1 MSLKDLS
8 ELSVEEKRKFLTQF
22 LQKAQSTGTS
32 NLSFE
37 QLRLWAIA
45 QLDPTV
51 PAHSFAALKLYG
63 SLQIEI
69 LQRSLSQVIQ
79 RHELLRTTLIE
90 LEGQPLKVVTPT
102 QSLQLSVIDL
112 SEISQEEQASKIQ
125 EIAQADVQQPF
136 ALNQK
141 PLFRVTVVRLR
152 AAESVLLV
160 TMHQIVAD
168 SSSVEIFVRELIAL
182 YDAFVNNLSL
192 PLPKVKSPFG
202 DFVTWE
208 KKWLQTQ
215 PAKEQLDY
223 WRTQLAGLS
232 GLKLAIARSQPTGKT
247 YRSEVRC
254 CKLPSDLV
262 NQLEAL
268 GKQEDVTLFVTLLT
282 AFQVLLARYCQQ
294 EDIALG
300 TLVSHRVR
308 SQWQDAIGPLTNTLV
323 LRTDLSGNPSL
334 KTLWQRV
341 RQVCVEAYA
350 HQDFPFA
357 KLVEILQLQQRL
369 NEFALIMFQFQERSV
384 DDLGE
389 LSSLSVTPLD
399 LPIKT
404 TLFDLTLSAITTEE
418 GIDLQVEF
426 NTDRFESAS
435 IERMLGHLQV
445 LLEAMVADSSR
456 CWSEI
461 PMITE
466 PERHQL
472 LVEWNQTSYAYP
484 QVLIQELIEAQVK
497 RSPQTVA
504 VVCDNRQL
512 TYSQLNEQANQLARY
527 LRSLGVS
534 QETRVGICL
543 ERSPDLVVGLLAI
556 FKAGGVY
563 VPLDRDYPRQ
573 RIQYMLA
580 DSQVQ
585 ILVTQQSFLD
595 ILPESSPP
603 TVCLDRDAGA
613 IAPFPATDLLPNTTP
628 DSLAYIIYTSGSTGN
643 PKGVTIAHRSVVSDL
658 GWRQRQFPLT
668 ERDRVLQNFSYCFD
682 PSIPATFWPLTVG
695 AQVVIVPSSE
705 LYDSIIL
712 MKRMV
717 EHQISV
723 YAAAPSLQTV
733 LWEEPNLVPTSLRY
747 ILCGGERLSGE
758 LQQRF
763 FKYLSAEVYNIYG
776 PTETTVEATFWR
788 CPRVDNPQVAPIGR
802 PIANL
807 QIYLLDHHY
816 QPVPIGVPGEIY
828 IGGVGLAR
836 GYHNRPDLTAERFV
850 PHPFSS
856 EPGARLYRTGD
867 LGKYREDGSVEFLGR
882 IDDQVKIRGF
892 RIEIGEIEAAIDLHP
907 AVREAA
913 AIVDKDRF
921 GELRLLG
928 YVVLK
933 NTATLSP
940 EALRSFLKESLPDY
954 TIPKLWVF
962 LDELPRTPNG
972 KINRQAL
979 PSPEVRQFEDAKVI
993 TSPRTPLEIEIAQA
1007 FATVLGV
1014 ERVGVNENLFE
1025 LGGTSLIVARLTSRL
1040 SNKYNVS
1047 IPLDYFFKVPTVEG
1061 VARVIEMYQQG
1072 GLEGAIADSTAAQL
1086 ESEAVLDPEI
1096 TPAGLS
1102 VANYCDPNSVLV
1114 TGATGYLGA
1123 FIVQQLLKKTKA
1135 DVYCLVRAANPEEGK
1150 RRLEKTLRLYLIWE
1164 DSFQTRIHP
1173 VIGDLEKP
1181 LLGLSAQ
1188 QFLDLAAAVDTI
1200 YHSGALV
1207 NFIYPYS
1214 RLKAPNVQ
1222 GTQEI
1227 LRLACQV
1234 KLKSVHFVS
1243 TLDVLLSTHAPR
1255 PFLENDRA
1263 LHNPVQVPYGYPRSK
1278 WVAEKIVTLARD
1290 RGIPVCIYRAGLM
1303 MSHSETGA
1311 TQTNDY
1317 LLVAL
1322 RGFIPL
1328 GILPDY
1334 RRIIDPIPVDYAAQA
1349 IVHLSR
1355 QESSLGK
1362 HFHLWNPYPVPLSKL
1377 YEWIDSFGYRLKMV
1391 SFEEARQQAIKV
1403 ESSHPLYSLVPLI
1416 RDEDEEPPVAL
1427 DPQFIDTHHPELE
1440 CQNTLKGLEGSGIE
1454 CPPMNEKLMHLCLAY
1469 LVEIGFLEAPTSK

>member
-8 ELSVEEKRKFLTQF
+8 ELSVEEKRKFLGQF

-37 QLRLWAIA
+37 QLRLWVIA

-51 PAHSFAALKLYG
+51 PNHSFTTLKLSG

-69 LQRSLSQVIQ
+69 LERSLSEVIQ

-90 LEGQPLKVVTPT
+90 LEGQPLKVVSPT
-102 QSLQLSVIDL
+102 ESLNLSVVDL
-112 SEISQEEQASKIQ
+112 TGIPGDEQATRIQ
-125 EIAQADVQQPF
+125 EIAQAEIQQPL

-141 PLFRVTVVRLR
+141 PLFRVTVIRLT
-152 AAESVLLV
+152 ATESVLLV
-160 TMHQIVAD
+160 TIHQIVAD
-168 SSSVEIFVRELIAL
+168 SISVEIFVRELIIL
-182 YDAFVNNLSL
+182 YDAFVHNLPL
-192 PLPKVKSPFG
+192 PLPKTKAPFG

-208 KKWLQTQ
+208 KKWIQTQ
-215 PAKEQLDY
+215 QAREQLDY
-223 WRTQLAGLS
+223 WRTQLTDLS
-232 GLKLAIARSQPTGKT
+232 GLKLAVDRAQTTGKT
-247 YRSEVRC
+247 YHSEVHSC
-254 CKLPSDLV
+254 QLSSDLV
-262 NQLEAL
+262 NQLDAL
-268 GKQEDVTLFVTLLT
+268 GKQEDATLFMTVLT
-282 AFQVLLARYCQQ
+282 AFKMLLARYCQQ

-300 TLVSHRVR
+300 TLVSRRMH
-308 SQWQDAIGPLTNTLV
+308 SQWEEVIGPLTNTLV
-323 LRTDLSGNPSL
+323 LRTDLSGNPSVTAL
-334 KTLWQRV
+334 LQRV
-341 RQVCVEAYA
+341 RQVCLEAYD

-357 KLVEILQLQQRL
+357 KLVEILQLQQHL
-369 NEFALIMFQFQERSV
+369 NEFALIMFQFQEYSGE
-384 DDLGE
+384 DFGDLP
-389 LSSLSVTPLD
+389 SLSVTPLE

-404 TLFDLTLSAITTEE
+404 TLFDLTLSAITTER
-418 GIDLQVEF
+418 GMDLQIEF
-426 NTDRFESAS
+426 NTDRFESAF
-435 IERMLGHLQV
+435 IARMLGHLQV
-445 LLEAMVADSSR
+445 LLETMVADSSR
-456 CWSEI
+456 CWSEL

-466 PERHQL
+466 GERHQL

-484 QVLIQELIEAQVK
+484 EILIQELIEAQVK

-504 VVCDNRQL
+504 VVCGDRQL
-512 TYSQLNEQANQLARY
+512 TYSQLNEQANQLAHY
-527 LRSLGVS
+527 LRSLGIS

-556 FKAGGVY
+556 LKAGGVY
-563 VPLDRDYPRQ
+563 VPLDRDYPRP

-585 ILVTQQSFLD
+585 ILLTQQSFLD
-595 ILPESSPP
+595 IFPESNPP
-603 TVCLDRDAGA
+603 KVCLDRDADA
-613 IAPFPATDLLPNTTP
+613 ITGFPTTDLPPNSTP

-643 PKGVTIAHRSVVSDL
+643 PKGVMIAHRSVVSDL
-658 GWRQRQFPLT
+658 GWRQRQLPLT

-695 AQVVIVPSSE
+695 AQVVIVPSGE
-705 LYDSIIL
+705 LYDCTIL

-717 EHQISV
+717 EHQITV

-747 ILCGGERLSGE
+747 ILCGGERVSTE

-776 PTETTVEATFWR
+776 PTETTVEATFWH
-788 CPRVDNPQVAPIGR
+788 CPHVDNPQVAPIGR

-807 QIYLLDHHY
+807 QIYLLDHHH

-836 GYHNRPDLTAERFV
+836 GYHNRPDLTAEKFI
-850 PHPFSS
+850 PHPFNLES
-856 EPGARLYRTGD
+856 GARLYRTGD
-867 LGKYREDGSVEFLGR
+867 LGQYREDGNVEFLGR
-882 IDDQVKIRGF
+882 IDNQVKIRGF
-892 RIEIGEIEAAIDLHP
+892 RIEIGEIEAAINLHS

-913 AIVDKDRF
+913 VIVDKDRF

-928 YVVLK
+928 YVVL
-933 NTATLSP
+933 NNSATLSP
-940 EALRSFLKESLPDY
+940 ETLRSFLRENLPDY

-972 KINRQAL
+972 KIDRKAL
-979 PSPEVRQFEDAKVI
+979 PSPEASQFEDTKVI
-993 TSPRTPLEIEIAQA
+993 IPPRTPLEIEIAQA
-1007 FATVLGV
+1007 FATVLDV
-1014 ERVGVNENLFE
+1014 QRIGVNENLFE

-1072 GLEGAIADSTAAQL
+1072 GLEGVISDSTAAQL

-1096 TPAGLS
+1096 NPAGLPI
-1102 VANYCDPNSVLV
+1102 AKYCNPNAVLV

-1123 FIVQQLLKKTKA
+1123 FIVQQLLKNTKA
-1135 DVYCLVRAANPEEGK
+1135 DIYCLVRASDIEEGK
-1150 RRLEKTLRLYLIWE
+1150 TRLEKTLQLYLIWE
-1164 DSFQTRIHP
+1164 DSFSTRIHP

-1181 LLGLSAQ
+1181 LIGLSSQ
-1188 QFLDLAAAVDTI
+1188 QFLALAAAVDTI

-1322 RGFIPL
+1322 RGFIPM
-1328 GILPDY
+1328 GILPNY
-1334 RRIIDPIPVDYAAQA
+1334 PRIIDPIPVDYASQA

-1355 QESSLGK
+1355 QESSIGK
-1362 HFHLWNPYPVPLSKL
+1362 HFHLWNPHPVPLSKL
-1377 YEWIDSFGYRLKMV
+1377 YEWIESFGYRLKIV
-1391 SFEEARQQAIKV
+1391 SFEEARQQAIQV
-1403 ESSHPLYSLVPLI
+1403 ESSHPLYPLVPLI

-1427 DPQFIDTHHPELE
+1427 DPQFIDTHHPKLE
-1440 CQNTLKGLEGSGIE
+1440 CQNTLKGLEGSSIE
-1454 CPPMNEKLMHLCLAY
+1454 CPPMNEKLMHLCLTY
-1469 LVEIGFLEAPTSK
+1469 LVKIGFLEAPK